1 MFSVRARPSLVVGK
15 QLGIRQHCRMNQV
28 WARVIPL
35 STPLAV
41 PSPGSPLQ
49 TLTASLWPE
58 LRGPSLPALLSWGEK
73 LPQLKQQK
81 CSVSWVWRLEV

>member
-1 MFSVRARPSLVVGK
+1 MFSVRARLSLMVGR
-15 QLGIRQHCRMNQV
+15 QLGIRQHRRMNQV

-49 TLTASLWPE
+49 TLTGSLGAE
-58 LRGPSLPALLSWGEK
+58 LQGPSPPVLLS
-73 LPQLKQQK
+73 
-81 CSVSWVWRLEV
+81 